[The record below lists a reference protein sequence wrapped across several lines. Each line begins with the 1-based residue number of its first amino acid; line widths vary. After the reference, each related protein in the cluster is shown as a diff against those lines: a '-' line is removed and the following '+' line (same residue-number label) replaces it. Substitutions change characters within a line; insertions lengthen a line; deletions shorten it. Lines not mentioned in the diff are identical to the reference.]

1 MRFIQHKYVKILIGT
16 LIVVWAIFEFSKGHI
31 GNGIALLLL
40 SLIPFALFF
49 RNEFI
54 LLAFFRLRKQD
65 FKGTQKW
72 LSKIRDPKSALI
84 RKQQG
89 YYHYLHGIIFSQSNL
104 TQAEKYFRK
113 ALQLGLTMDYD
124 IAMAK
129 MSLAGIL
136 MQKRRKREA
145 QILLQE
151 ARKLDKHQMLTE
163 QIKLMQQQMKKI

>member
-1 MRFIQHKYVKILIGT
+1 MRILQNKYLKLFIGFLI
-16 LIVVWAIFEFSKGHI
+16 IVWSASEFFKGHI
-31 GNGIALLLL
+31 GNGIALIFL
-40 SLIPFALFF
+40 SVIPFALFF

-65 FKGTQKW
+65 FAGTQKW
-72 LSKIRDPKSALI
+72 LNKIKDPKTALI
-84 RKQQG
+84 QKQQG
-89 YYHYLHGIIFSQSNL
+89 YYYYLNGIISSQTNL
-104 TQAEKYFRK
+104 TLAEKFFRK

-129 MSLAGIL
+129 MSLAGIM

-151 ARKLDKHQMLTE
+151 AKKLDKHNMLVE
-163 QIKLMQQQMKKI
+163 QIKLMQQQLKRI